1 MTGITANPDVVAEN
15 GGMIKPEALFAGA
28 ARRSSLDEP
37 LEHLMACHRRIE
49 ERLETLERAAAHLED
64 RTEEALGAFR
74 SAFAFLDTSGALHT
88 ADEEESLFPR
98 LMAALERGERAY
110 LAGLEHDH
118 TEAHRIYTELKLSL
132 DRPAQARHLVDRL
145 CALYRAHI
153 ASEDDVLQEYARVHL
168 SAEQLAEI
176 GREMKGRR
184 GLD

>member
-1 MTGITANPDVVAEN
+1 
-15 GGMIKPEALFAGA
+15 MIKPEALFGGGA
-28 ARRSSLDEP
+28 KRATIDEP

-49 ERLETLERAAAHLED
+49 ERLETLERASEHLED

-74 SAFAFLDTSGALHT
+74 SAFAFLDSSGALHT

-98 LMAALERGERAY
+98 LVAALEPGERSY

-118 TEAHRIYTELKLSL
+118 TEAHRIYAELKVSL
-132 DRPAQARHLVDRL
+132 DRPAQARHLVERL

-153 ASEDDVLQEYARVHL
+153 ASEDSVLQEYAKAHL
-168 SAEQLAEI
+168 TSGQLAEI
-176 GREMKGRR
+176 AREMKDRR